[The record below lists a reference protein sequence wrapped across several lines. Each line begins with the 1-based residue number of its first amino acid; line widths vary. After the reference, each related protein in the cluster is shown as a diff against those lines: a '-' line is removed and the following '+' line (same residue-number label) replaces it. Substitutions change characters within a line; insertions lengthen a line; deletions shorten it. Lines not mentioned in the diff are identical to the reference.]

1 MDLIKPL
8 LTFQYWFGTGVI
20 PFVPAVSRII
30 LILMTALVLAGIAIA
45 VYLKLQKGMDKAI
58 RRVWKRVAALCATM
72 GAIGL
77 LLYGF
82 YYEGIPVLSMRFW
95 WIVWFIIVAWWK
107 YDIWKEYRKTMASRA
122 VDKDRANYE
131 KWLPKP
137 KH

>member
-8 LTFQYWFGTGVI
+8 LSLSYWFGTGIV
-20 PFVPAVSRII
+20 PFLPMVSRGI
-30 LILMTALVLAGIAIA
+30 LILMTGLILAGIAIKL
-45 VYLKLQKGMDKAI
+45 YLTFQKGMEKHV
-58 RRVWKRVAALCATM
+58 RRVLRRVALLCATM
-72 GAIGL
+72 GISGL

-95 WIVWFIIVAWWK
+95 YLVWLGIIVWWK
-107 YDIWKEYRKTMASRA
+107 YDIWIEYRKTVVSRFA
-122 VDKDRANYE
+122 DQERAKFE

>member
-30 LILMTALVLAGIAIA
+30 LILMTALVLVGIAIA

-58 RRVWKRVAALCATM
+58 RRVWKRVAVLCVTM
-72 GAIGL
+72 GVIGL

-95 WIVWFIIVAWWK
+95 WIVWFGLVGWWK
-107 YDIWKEYRKTMASRA
+107 YDIWTEYRKTIAEHAGAAERA
-122 VDKDRANYE
+122 KFE